1 MSQEA
6 IYPPSA
12 EFVAQ
17 ANVKGMEGY
26 QALYQQALN
35 DPEKFWGELAE
46 KEIHWFKKFALANVA
61 KMDLPPWT

>member
-17 ANVKGMEGY
+17 ANVKGIEGY
-26 QALYQQALN
+26 QALYKQALE

-46 KEIHWFKKFALANVA
+46 KEIGRAHV
-61 KMDLPPWT
+61 